1 MPPATVAA
9 AAAARRTAS
18 RGEPEPAVPEV
29 NEGDGLRGRAP
40 GRAGGSPEDRA
51 FCAASPRNGERV
63 DAAATASA
71 AARSCGGMIGGG
83 RGEGGDRAG
92 RGDARRRAT
101 VAASD
106 DPSRGTA
113 LPEAGTE
120 RARGVRGRATHPLV
134 VALVRFAGARA
145 RRRFRRGGVFLVL
158 FVDGGGWEG
167 VRGRARSLHPDNA
180 RGGGTPCRESTLV
193 ASEAAAH
200 LHDAVTHGSRARL
213 PRRTRSRASIAVRAL
228 VSRLAAFAR
237 RGVCPRHA
245 GSSPRRR
252 RENGKYVSAVPITC
266 RDDEI
271 GSRAKLGLRHDD
283 ARRRGVART
292 LGRFSARTR
301 RGTSG
306 RVTRVAPLA
315 LGARSC
321 LPPFPRASP
330 RARPR
335 PRTKPVEARGSPS
348 AAPRDGGR

>member
-1 MPPATVAA
+1 MDSPDDEGRGPTDGVPRESESFPSAERDADARAFDRAEAEDLRDEKDTVVASETLRRSEPMPPATVAA

-71 AARSCGGMIGGG
+71 AARSCGGMVGGG

-92 RGDARRRAT
+92 WGDARRREA

-158 FVDGGGWEG
+158 FVDGGGVG
-167 VRGRARSLHPDNA
+167 GCQRS
-180 RGGGTPCRESTLV
+180 G
-193 ASEAAAH
+193 
-200 LHDAVTHGSRARL
+200 AV
-213 PRRTRSRASIAVRAL
+213 
-228 VSRLAAFAR
+228 
-237 RGVCPRHA
+237 
-245 GSSPRRR
+245 
-252 RENGKYVSAVPITC
+252 
-266 RDDEI
+266 
-271 GSRAKLGLRHDD
+271 
-283 ARRRGVART
+283 
-292 LGRFSARTR
+292 
-301 RGTSG
+301 
-306 RVTRVAPLA
+306 
-315 LGARSC
+315 
-321 LPPFPRASP
+321 ASP
-330 RARPR
+330 R
-335 PRTKPVEARGSPS
+335 
-348 AAPRDGGR
+348 